1 MKFLPTGTAKFFL
14 LKMEL
19 FATFTFDPEPLQ
31 LNLYVKVGTH
41 GALALRLTIE

>member
-1 MKFLPTGTAKFFL
+1 
-14 LKMEL
+14 MEL